1 MSSYSLVFKRR
12 IAWSADLSSEH
23 VGAYQAAGYHW
34 VRVVPRK
41 WAETLRNPT
50 VGRLLELTH
59 YQDVSSVSIDSAA
72 AARLFRGVCGQ

>member
-1 MSSYSLVFKRR
+1 MSTYPLVFKRC
-12 IAWSADLSSEH
+12 IAWSADLSPEH
-23 VGAYQAAGYHW
+23 VAAYQAAGYNW

-41 WAETLRNPT
+41 WKGTLRNPT

-72 AARLFRGVCGQ
+72 AARLFRRVCGQ